1 MVMIIM
7 FEEIEKTIKSK
18 AQDEISD
25 KDVIINALILMTI
38 DDLRLADELLLNGYV
53 RAVYPIL
60 RACYESII
68 TSIGLEDNRIQI
80 REFVKR
86 RDINDNQIDVSNF
99 VKKEIVRDLLNKS
112 DKKGATIFDTYSSS
126 IKNYLNTF
134 THSSVERLLKYSVER
149 YPVVGYKEVELNDA
163 KVTTA
168 YLKMLFYGYMNAKY
182 GANFNMDELVSLL
195 QNYGNMKKVLNVPV
209 NDFTK
214 RLVTIP
220 YVKDLVEKYR
230 ETNRKNVTEFRE
242 IFKNKKGSK

>member
-1 MVMIIM
+1 M
-7 FEEIEKTIKSK
+7 FEEIERVIKSTP
-18 AQDEISD
+18 QDDISD

-38 DDLRLADELLLNGYV
+38 DDLTLADEMLLNGYV

-86 RDINDNQIDVSNF
+86 RDTNDNQIDVSNY
-99 VKKEIVRDLLNKS
+99 VKKEIVRDLIKKS
-112 DKKGATIFDTYSSS
+112 DKQGATIFDAYSSS

-134 THSSVERLLKYSVER
+134 THSSIERLLKHSIER
-149 YPVVGYKEVELNDA
+149 YPVHGYKEVELNDA
-163 KVTTA
+163 KVTVA
-168 YLKMLFYGYMNAKY
+168 YVKMLFYGYMNAKY
-182 GANFNMDELVSLL
+182 GSNFNMDEIVSLL

-209 NDFTK
+209 NDFTR

-230 ETNRKNVTEFRE
+230 ETNRKNVKEFQE
-242 IFKNKKGSK
+242 NFKNKSGSK